1 MPRPESQFTGR
12 SRLVAA
18 ALLAVFLWH
27 PDPAPAQ
34 MSLDEFL
41 QQYPGEAEGLSALL
55 SETQADDA
63 SGYLPNQYAVR
74 TGLGHAVGR
83 SVGVP
88 GSFTT
93 LEAFIPIAEESGS
106 SLMFVDVRGHVDNFG
121 DPAFNFGVGQR
132 LVLSDL
138 STVFG
143 WSTWYDYR
151 STARQQD
158 FHQLGLGLELL
169 TDWIE
174 FRGNVYLPGIGNER
188 QSLTPRFTGNSLLIN
203 RAEVAMNGADGEV
216 AVVLPPLGILQSRLA
231 AGAYW
236 FDDEDVSEA
245 AGWKARAEIVV
256 SEHLTAGVSF
266 QDDDT
271 FGSTTLASISV
282 RSLIELAS
290 PSENYQ
296 VPAIDSYRRGSDSH
310 LTRSAVDRL
319 ADPVTRFP
327 FVVTGIDDGEIATDP
342 GTGAP
347 LLFIHAVPGATT
359 GNGTF
364 ERPWGTLTA
373 ALADPQ
379 VGQARIYTPSGGAFT
394 ENVTMVAGSRLLS
407 NAAVQMVATQSGGV
421 RLPFSGAGQSQP
433 GAARIN
439 GNVTLS
445 SDVELNGFQ
454 INGGVGGDAVSSA
467 IIERNQITNPG
478 GAGIALTNITNTPD
492 TRLVIQGNTIADGS
506 SSGITL
512 SGTDLAARIEDNI
525 ANSTT
530 VAGLGISGTSFTGNL
545 TGNTFSNSDGTGIVT
560 TLSGSF
566 TGMVSGNTA
575 SGNALNGFEFDAG
588 QFDQLSST
596 ADLFASNI
604 ASMNGGNG
612 LAVTVSSFN
621 GNISNN
627 TFSDNGGNGFLLE
640 SMDWT
645 GTLSGNTASGNDW
658 NGFLISSGTF
668 LGTIRNNTLT
678 SNQSEGIQ
686 IVQSPSA
693 MLNSEIQL
701 IQNMFIGNNG
711 TQREFLLNNVG
722 PGGVEIMLNQNS
734 SGNRVTSPNFNFDI
748 IRDELTAGDITVL
761 STRDN
766 SGTAGRVLGSS
777 DGSVADIPAN

>member
-1 MPRPESQFTGR
+1 MSRPESRFTGR
-12 SRLVAA
+12 SRLVTAA
-18 ALLAVFLWH
+18 FLAVLLWR

-34 MSLDEFL
+34 MSLSEFL
-41 QQYPGEAEGLSALL
+41 QQYPGEAEGISALL

-93 LEAFIPIAEESGS
+93 LEALIPIAEESGS

-132 LVLSDL
+132 SVLSDL

-216 AVVLPPLGILQSRLA
+216 AVVLPPLGTLQARLA
-231 AGAYW
+231 AGGYW
-236 FDDEDVSEA
+236 FDDEDVAQA
-245 AGWKARAEIVV
+245 AGWKARAEIAV
-256 SEHLTAGVSF
+256 SDHLTAGVSF

-271 FGSTTLASISV
+271 FGSTALASISL

-296 VPAIDSYRRGSDSH
+296 VPPIDSYRRGADSH

-319 ADPVTRFP
+319 ADPVVRFP

-347 LLFIHAVPGATT
+347 QLFVHAVPGATA
-359 GNGTF
+359 GDGTF

-373 ALADPQ
+373 AMADPQ
-379 VGQARIYTPSGGAFT
+379 AGQARIYTPSGGVFT
-394 ENVTMVAGSRLLS
+394 ENVTMTAGSRLLS
-407 NAAVQMVATQSGGV
+407 NAVVQTVATQSGDV
-421 RLPFSGAGQSQP
+421 RLPFSGTGQGQP
-433 GAARIN
+433 GAARID
-439 GNVTLS
+439 GNVTLAS
-445 SDVELNGFQ
+445 HVELNGFQ
-454 INGGVGGDAVSSA
+454 INGGVSGDAVASA
-467 IIERNQITNPG
+467 IIERNLITNPG
-478 GAGIALTNITNTPD
+478 GAGVALINIANTTD
-492 TRLVIQGNTIADGS
+492 TALVLRSNTIADGS

-512 SGTDLAARIEDNI
+512 SGTDLFARIEGNI
-525 ANSTT
+525 ANGTT
-530 VAGLGISGTSFTGNL
+530 VAGLDISGTSFSGSL
-545 TGNTFSNSDGTGIVT
+545 AGNTFSNSDGTGVIANLT
-560 TLSGSF
+560 DSF
-566 TGMVSGNTA
+566 TGTASGNTA
-575 SGNALNGFEFDAG
+575 SGNSLDGFAVAASSFTGTLSGNTAENNLLEGFRILSGTFDG
-588 QFDQLSST
+588 
-596 ADLFASNI
+596 
-604 ASMNGGNG
+604 
-612 LAVTVSSFN
+612 TVSDN
-621 GNISNN
+621 EA
-627 TFSDNGGNGFLLE
+627 SDNGGNGFLLE
-640 SMDWT
+640 SIDWT
-645 GTLSGNTASGNDW
+645 GTVSGNTVSGNDW
-658 NGFLISSGTF
+658 NGFLISSDTF
-668 LGTIRNNTLT
+668 IGTIRNNTLT
-678 SNQSEGIQ
+678 SNQLEGIQ
-686 IVQSPSA
+686 IVQSPPAAS
-693 MLNSEIQL
+693 NSEIQL
-701 IQNMFIGNNG
+701 IQNMFSGNNWM
-711 TQREFLLNNVG
+711 QREFLLNNVG
-722 PGGVEIMLNQNS
+722 AGSVEVTFNQNS
-734 SGNRVTSPNFNFDI
+734 SSNRVNSPNFNFDI
-748 IRDELTAGDITVL
+748 IRDELTAGGVTVL

-766 SGTAGRVLGSS
+766 NGTSGRVLGSS